1 MLPELEKSTKAME
14 PDICVDN
21 VKAVN
26 ESQEGV
32 RVSVIVGDGDSSA
45 IAHVRSQ
52 VDSEIEKWSDVN
64 HTKKSLGNKLYELKK
79 THKELSETV
88 IKATQKNFLYAM
100 NQKGMIQKA

>member
-32 RVSVIVGDGDSSA
+32 RVSVIVGDDDSSA
-45 IAHVRSQ
+45 IAHVRS
-52 VDSEIEKWSDVN
+52 
-64 HTKKSLGNKLYELKK
+64 
-79 THKELSETV
+79 
-88 IKATQKNFLYAM
+88 
-100 NQKGMIQKA
+100 